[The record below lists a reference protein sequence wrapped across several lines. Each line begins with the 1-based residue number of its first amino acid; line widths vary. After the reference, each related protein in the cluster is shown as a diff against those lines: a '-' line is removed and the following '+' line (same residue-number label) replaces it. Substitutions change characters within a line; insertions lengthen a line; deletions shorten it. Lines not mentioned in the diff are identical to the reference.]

1 LFRGYAATHHFLHAV
16 RRSMVIDGLLPN
28 VNTTTIHVTLLQCL
42 SHSGACMAKFIWT
55 DQLNVGIDVI
65 DQQHRRIVEYIN
77 QLDDARSNGMSN
89 DEISWLLNDLVDYTI
104 SHFGFE
110 ESLQEEA
117 KYPFLTSHKKVHELF
132 TKRIA
137 DFQKRAEQGEDVV
150 KGLNSLLVTWL
161 FNHIKRDDTDYVES
175 VKTYLAQKQDFVERK
190 RGLFARLFG

>member
-1 LFRGYAATHHFLHAV
+1 
-16 RRSMVIDGLLPN
+16 
-28 VNTTTIHVTLLQCL
+28 
-42 SHSGACMAKFIWT
+42 MAKFVWT
-55 DQLNVGIDVI
+55 EQLNVGIEVI

-89 DEISWLLNDLVDYTI
+89 DEISWLLNELVDYTI

-137 DFQKRAEQGEDVV
+137 DFQKRVEQGEDVI
-150 KGLNSLLVTWL
+150 KALNSLLVTWL
-161 FNHIKRDDTDYVES
+161 FNHIKRDDNDYVES
-175 VKTYLAQKQDFVERK
+175 VKAYLQQQQNFVERK
-190 RGLFARLFG
+190 RGLFSRLFSRS